1 MFSLL
6 FADIDECTD
15 PQLNYTQLSYTRLN
29 DTQFNDTQ
37 LNDTQFNDTEL
48 NDAQRND
55 TQLCEQT
62 CTNTLGSYNCSCGS
76 DYNLANDLH
85 SCLGM

>member
-29 DTQFNDTQ
+29 DTQFNDT
-37 LNDTQFNDTEL
+37 EL
-48 NDAQRND
+48 NEAQRND

>member
-1 MFSLL
+1 MLHITATMFSLL

-29 DTQFNDTQ
+29 DTQFNDT
-37 LNDTQFNDTEL
+37 EL
-48 NDAQRND
+48 NEAQRND